1 MDKSAALL
9 CNALKLIACG
19 FLYGFGAP
27 ICTHIGENLSTVCK
41 KLHKQHSKTV
51 EYIVFGSENI
61 RLSCTVPVKRCVQHS
76 LGEVAVGVEVC
87 PLTLTLEACGDSAA
101 DCVVTYFF
109 LLGTVGE
116 IFVAVI
122 EVFYYAHHLND
133 KFPVLFLLLVCAA
146 ELLGVL
152 VKAFLA
158 LFTGPFKCLLIFGFI
173 INALRHS
180 ADYFY
185 LIDRFNTH
193 TEIFFNKCGV
203 DDRAADTHCDRA
215 YL

>member
-27 ICTHIGENLSTVCK
+27 VCTHICKYLSTVCEQF
-41 KLHKQHSKTV
+41 HKQHSKTV
-51 EYIVFGSENI
+51 ENIVFCSENV

-87 PLTLTLEACGDSAA
+87 PLTLTLEACGDS
-101 DCVVTYFF
+101 VMTYRFF
-109 LLGTVGE
+109 LTACREVL
-116 IFVAVI
+116 VAVHQI
-122 EVFYYAHHLND
+122 LYNAHHLND

-158 LFTGPFKCLLIFGFI
+158 LFTGPFESLLIFGLI
-173 INALRHS
+173 INTLCHS

-185 LIDRFNTH
+185 LIDRLNTH
-193 TEIFFNKCGV
+193 TEIFFYKCRV